1 MRTEVVKFFN
11 RVPGG
16 NIQSTLRLKI
26 KVVRWLTNRI
36 AEYDVTNDFWTSTEA
51 RMESIFRPFSQ
62 TVYLPNQDIVVL
74 GGLDDSTP
82 NRPTFKGS
90 ALLIQE

>member
-1 MRTEVVKFFN
+1 MLGDSGLANEAQAELTAHGNPKNGSQTVRTEVVKFFN

-51 RMESIFRPFSQ
+51 RMVSVFRPFS
-62 TVYLPNQDIVVL
+62 
-74 GGLDDSTP
+74 
-82 NRPTFKGS
+82 
-90 ALLIQE
+90 